1 MNELFQHT
9 VQPIGSSTSPVEDLA
24 LEVSD
29 AFEKLSNRLDINP
42 NIITSYRESIGNPI
56 FKDLKQHKITKQV
69 SETHNILETE
79 SNIVLE
85 NIPDNSSLSLSYL
98 YNSNNIN
105 LTEINNLSDFSNY
118 DQYKVEGKVI
128 TLNIKVQPGTSVAI
142 TVIYTCTTFDL
153 NNEKILPNVFKK
165 DSGEWYLPAVKLT
178 DNTYELDYNK
188 NISDDLNNNI
198 SDLKS
203 TLHIFYS
210 ENSVNWHEVAVTNY
224 SIKNNKIEFTSET
237 LNFNT
242 STLFTV
248 YVNNTSI
255 SQLLNNL
262 YVEFLNHNHSNS
274 NISKNIDIKD
284 IINRTVNLKNISY
297 KNHKIPNYAF
307 PQYLNREGH
316 NSSLD
321 GVYENSMIGKLFI
334 SRLLSADGEKYK
346 GFDEDSNKLI
356 FSDPVLG
363 HSLNFNKEEQALLL
377 TSEGTLNGLK
387 ILTKGAS
394 RYTLKLNNTN
404 IYSNYSQGLKIEPE
418 SKILDI
424 TSNDYSNKYTVK
436 TDNLQVKSN
445 AEIKNLKIG
454 DILLEENTLTKGL
467 SIWTDNPK
475 SIIDFKSKVT
485 MLSADINNA
494 SVITG
499 KVENLISDKVSIGNI
514 EFKKDSEN
522 NTTINR
528 KLVDGNK
535 AIIKSTVPIEA
546 SSLKVD
552 TLETTTLTNLK
563 NVVVS
568 EINVNGFRFGKS
580 SSSDNFDVSGAEGL
594 SFNFSSDLNTKNLYN
609 KNFYTSNYYLRVN
622 DKIILDSDNYF
633 INFNDNFSF
642 VQDQKSL
649 DFIGSGKNTGIS
661 FKDSPNGSKIFK
673 QFISS
678 NSGVNTTEGDRNL
691 FLESDVSSGVYFL
704 KPTTKKISS
713 NGVVFGYNDP
723 SAERNISDLSKWFR
737 QDVYAGKLEVSSIS
751 AATSTGDAK
760 NGISIGSTKLSVVG
774 PEQNCPSGLTIF
786 ESAEGIHLV
795 QPLASETEGCNNLVY
810 QEVTSGTFNTKGDL
824 SVEGNATITED
835 LVVSG
840 TVAGE
845 ALIITGDSEVDNL
858 EVNDTLKVNG
868 KTTFTA
874 EVNFKNDLNLTNELI
889 SQSRIETKNLQV
901 KGGTILEKNV
911 DIGGNLVVNEDLSVN
926 KSLNVNQ
933 GLSVNGVFKSK
944 LVDSEGI
951 KTTYIDNLGDL
962 RTAGSLEVQ
971 GKVNVKNSISIQGNA
986 EISSNLNVNNTIVS
1000 RSFYSL
1006 EEVVCRGKLS
1016 VLSGAEIV
1024 GKNITLGD
1032 SDSVLQINGKLQFN
1046 TTDVTLN
1053 SSLKIYNSLRVA
1065 DDAEISGKLYNKN
1078 GIETDSYV
1086 KIVGALNV
1094 ESSAQFNSNVNFK
1107 SASVSQNLD
1116 IQGSLIAA
1124 NITTESL
1131 SLTGTANIA
1140 NLNIT
1145 NSLAMALNT
1154 NLVAGAAKFTALDLT
1169 DSSAY
1174 NNISGQLS
1182 VSKDIE
1188 AIKNIYVGQNVEFG
1202 SGSVIINSQGIKAE
1216 DAEIE
1221 VNSVKLNR
1229 IEGKSKIQPPST
1241 ILTNTHTIAVQIANS
1256 IPDRNFV
1263 KFDNLVVEGLS
1274 IFNNPVMVDTL
1285 VFNDLIYAG
1294 SSLDSEKGFVGIDI
1308 ISRRAAYA

>member
-29 AFEKLSNRLDINP
+29 AFNKISERLDIHP
-42 NIITSYRESIGNPI
+42 NIITSYKEAIGNPI

-69 SETHNILETE
+69 TETHNILETE

-85 NIPDNSSLSLSYL
+85 NIPDTSSLSLSYL

-105 LTEINNLSDFSNY
+105 LTEVNNLSDFTAY
-118 DQYKVEGKVI
+118 DQYKIEGKVI
-128 TLNIKVQPGTSVAI
+128 TLNVKVQPGSSIAI
-142 TVIYTCTTFDL
+142 TAIYNCTTFDL

-165 DSGEWYLPAVKLT
+165 ETGEWYLTATQVSESS
-178 DNTYELDYNK
+178 YELDYDT
-188 NISDDLNNNI
+188 NISDSLNNHITYLN
-198 SDLKS
+198 SV
-203 TLHIFYS
+203 LHIFSS
-210 ENSVNWHEVAVTNY
+210 EDGVNWQEVDVITY
-224 SIKNNKIEFTSET
+224 SIKSNKIEFKSDT

-242 STLFTV
+242 STVFAV

-255 SQLLNNL
+255 TQLLNNL
-262 YVEFLNHNHSNS
+262 YIEFLNHNHSNS
-274 NISKNIDIKD
+274 NISKNIDIRD
-284 IINRTVNLKNISY
+284 IVNRTVNVRNISY
-297 KNHKIPNYAF
+297 KNHKIPNYSF

-316 NSSLD
+316 NASLD
-321 GVYENSMIGKLFI
+321 GVYENSMLGKLFI
-334 SRLLSADGEKYK
+334 SRILSADGEKYK

-356 FSDPVLG
+356 FSDPDLG
-363 HSLNFNKEEQALLL
+363 HALNFSKIEQALLL
-377 TSEGTLNGLK
+377 SSGGTLNGLK
-387 ILTKGAS
+387 ILTKGVS
-394 RYTLKLNNTN
+394 KYSLSLNNTF
-404 IYSNYSQGLKIEPE
+404 IYSDHSRGLKIEPE
-418 SKILDI
+418 AKVLDI

-445 AEIKNLKIG
+445 AEIKNLRIG

-467 SIWTDNPK
+467 SVWTGNSK

-485 MLSADINNA
+485 LNSADITTT
-494 SVITG
+494 SIQTG
-499 KVENLISDKVSIGNI
+499 AVADLTSNKISIGNV
-514 EFKKDSEN
+514 EFKKDYDGNTSISKKLVEN
-522 NTTINR
+522 NQ
-528 KLVDGNK
+528 

-546 SSLKVD
+546 SSLKVN

-568 EINVNGFRFGKS
+568 EISINGFRFGKS
-580 SSSDNFDVSGAEGL
+580 NTSDNFDVSGGKGL
-594 SFNFSSDLNTKNLYN
+594 AFNFSSDLNTNNLYSQQLHA
-609 KNFYTSNYYLRVN
+609 SNYLLRNN
-622 DKIILDSDNYF
+622 DKIVLDSKNYLT
-633 INFNDNFSF
+633 NLNDKFSF
-642 VQDQKSL
+642 VQDENSL
-649 DFIGSGKNTGIS
+649 NFIGSGKNTGIT
-661 FKDSPNGSKIFK
+661 FKDSENNLPIFK

-704 KPTTKKISS
+704 RPTNKKISS

-737 QDVYAGKLEVSSIS
+737 QDLYAGKLEVSSIN
-751 AATSTGDAK
+751 AATATGDAK

-795 QPLASETEGCNNLVY
+795 QPLASDAEGCNNLVY

-824 SVEGNATITED
+824 SIEGNATVTED

-840 TVAGE
+840 TIAGE
-845 ALIITGDSEVDNL
+845 TLIITGESETESL

-868 KTTFTA
+868 KATFTS
-874 EVNFKNDLNLTNELI
+874 EVNFKNDLKLTNELV
-889 SQSRIETKNLQV
+889 SQARIEAKTLEV
-901 KGGTILEKNV
+901 KGGTILDKNV
-911 DIGGNLVVNEDLSVN
+911 DIGGNLFVGGTISVNEG
-926 KSLNVNQ
+926 LNVNQ
-933 GLSVNGVFKSK
+933 GLSVNGVLKAK
-944 LVDSEGI
+944 NIDVEGL
-951 KTTYIDNLGDL
+951 KTTFIDNLGDL
-962 RTAGSLEVQ
+962 SVAGSLDLQ
-971 GKVNVKNSISIQGNA
+971 GKAVIKNSLSVQGNA
-986 EISSNLNVNNTIVS
+986 EITSNLNVNSSIISKNLYTI
-1000 RSFYSL
+1000 
-1006 EEVVCRGKLS
+1006 EEVACRGKLS
-1016 VLSGAEIV
+1016 VLGGAEIV
-1024 GKNITLGD
+1024 GKNITLGT

-1053 SSLKIYNSLRVA
+1053 SSLKIYNSLRVS

-1094 ESSAQFNSNVNFK
+1094 ESSAQFNSNVSFK

-1124 NITTESL
+1124 SITTESL

-1145 NSLAMALNT
+1145 NSLAMGLNT
-1154 NLVAGAAKFTALDLT
+1154 NLVAGNAKFTSLDVT
-1169 DSSAY
+1169 DSNAY
-1174 NNISGQLS
+1174 NNISGNLS
-1182 VSKDIE
+1182 VSKDLDV
-1188 AIKNIYVGQNVEFG
+1188 IKNMSVGQDLVFG
-1202 SGSVIINSQGIKAE
+1202 NGSMIINSQGIKATE
-1216 DAEIE
+1216 GDLEADNLKI
-1221 VNSVKLNR
+1221 NR
-1229 IEGKSKIQPPST
+1229 LEGKSRAQVPAN
-1241 ILTNTHTIAVQIANS
+1241 ILTNTHPIAVQIANS
-1256 IPDRNFV
+1256 IPERNFI
-1263 KFDNLVVEGLS
+1263 KLDNFVVEGIS

-1285 VFNDLIYAG
+1285 VFKDLIYAG
-1294 SSLDSEKGFVGIDI
+1294 SASDYDKGFVGVDI
-1308 ISRRAAYA
+1308 IARRAVYA